1 MNIDSWY
8 GQDDMADSKRVAK
21 GLILQLAVAVELV
34 LLALTLLATV
44 QAEEHEISKTPA
56 AAMAQASLPTL
67 TTANAAHSLL
77 PDQAKLGYPV
87 HLHAVV
93 TYYDPDTAPTVG
105 ALFACDQSGCICVLV
120 PPRPVLP
127 LRAGTVIDMKGVSK
141 PGNYAP
147 IVIASEVHAV
157 GQSHLPSTAPRRSLA
172 QLMTG
177 DDDGQWVEV
186 EGVIHSVA
194 QSGAHITL
202 ALALADGEIRAITT
216 REAGADYA
224 RLVDSTVVIR
234 GNTAPVW
241 TRNRQMVGAR
251 LLFPSMA
258 QLRVEEPARADPFHC
273 QRGLLI
279 PCYGSSRGSRLS
291 IVFAC
296 GGKSH
301 LQWPG
306 RWIYIQDGNQG
317 LFIPTFQKTP
327 TGWGKWLMWWASP
340 RWASIR

>member
-1 MNIDSWY
+1 MNVEVTS
-8 GQDDMADSKRVAK
+8 
-21 GLILQLAVAVELV
+21 AVKKEQK
-34 LLALTLLATV
+34 TFN
-44 QAEEHEISKTPA
+44 TPA
-56 AAMAQASLPTL
+56 AAISGKSLPTL
-67 TTANAAHSLL
+67 TTANATHSLK
-77 PDQAKLGYPV
+77 PDEAKLGYPV

-105 ALFACDQSGCICVLV
+105 AFFACDQTGCICVLV

-177 DDDGQWVEV
+177 ADDGQWVEV
-186 EGVIHSVA
+186 EAVIHSVA
-194 QSGAHITL
+194 QAGDHITL
-202 ALALADGEIRAITT
+202 CARLWRMERIRAITT
-216 REAGADYA
+216 REGWASTTLGF
-224 RLVDSTVVIR
+224 VDSTVVIR

-258 QLRVEEPARADPFHC
+258 QLKVEEPAAAPILSHC
-273 QRGLLI
+273 PRGPSILL
-279 PCYGSSRGSRLS
+279 
-291 IVFAC
+291 V
-296 GGKSH
+296 
-301 LQWPG
+301 
-306 RWIYIQDGNQG
+306 
-317 LFIPTFQKTP
+317 TV
-327 TGWGKWLMWWASP
+327 
-340 RWASIR
+340 